1 MEEALKLHEAKFHRE
16 HPELFNGS
24 PRQRGLAWEK
34 YAAEGL
40 NQTNPPP
47 AESGAAPLAV
57 TQPPVSPASGS
68 GSLLWPLLVLALGTL
83 GVYFFQRQG
92 RQRK

>member
-1 MEEALKLHEAKFHRE
+1 MKEALKLHEAKFHRE

-24 PRQRGLAWEK
+24 PKQRGLAWEK

-47 AESGAAPLAV
+47 AESAPTPLAV
-57 TQPPVSPASGS
+57 SQPPVPPVSGS
-68 GSLLWPLLVLALGTL
+68 VSLLWPLLVLALGAL
-83 GVYFFQRQG
+83 GVFFFWRQG
-92 RQRK
+92 ARRK